1 MATQKTGAARQAA
14 FRESGKQ
21 VSVVL
26 RDPAAIRALEELA
39 VQHGGI
45 KAAISF
51 ALTKAIKRAPA
62 KKA

>member
-26 RDPAAIRALEELA
+26 RDPIAIRALEELA
-39 VQHGGI
+39 VKHGGVA
-45 KAAISF
+45 AAISF
-51 ALTKAIKRAPA
+51 ALAKAIKRAPA

>member
-39 VQHGGI
+39 IKHGGVA
-45 KAAISF
+45 AAISF
-51 ALTKAIKRAPA
+51 ALIAASKRTGAR
-62 KKA
+62 KV